1 MTTLAAIFGA
11 LPLVLGSGDGA
22 ELRQPLGITIV
33 GGLIMSQLLTLFT
46 TPVVYLSFDSLRQ
59 RWASKKT
66 ASRLK
71 TEKHHEA

>member
-11 LPLVLGSGDGA
+11 LPLMLGSGDGA

-59 RWASKKT
+59 RWQRKIINA
-66 ASRLK
+66 
-71 TEKHHEA
+71 